1 MSVRFPIALV
11 LSLASGFASGQV
23 LAASREACIASA
35 AARYQVPVDLI
46 RAIIKTEGG
55 TTGQTVG
62 NNNGSRDMGLMQV
75 NTIHLPMLARYGIT
89 RDMVVNDECLN
100 IQLGTFILHR
110 ELSRGGDF
118 WTNVGAYNSRT
129 PVHNVRY
136 RAKVWNN
143 LLKIWQGR

>member
-1 MSVRFPIALV
+1 M
-11 LSLASGFASGQV
+11 FAIGV
-23 LAASREACIASA
+23 AASIPAVASTGVRDTCIASA
-35 AARYQVPVDLI
+35 AVRYGVPPDLI

-62 NNNGSRDMGLMQV
+62 NSNGSRDMGLMQV
-75 NTIHLPMLARYGIT
+75 NTIHLPMLARFGIS
-89 RDMVVNDECLN
+89 REMVVNDECLN
-100 IQLGTFILHR
+100 IQLGTFILQR

-129 PVHNVRY
+129 PEHNVRY

-143 LLKIWQGR
+143 LQKILQGR

>member
-1 MSVRFPIALV
+1 MRLRLV
-11 LSLASGFASGQV
+11 AAFLCLSSG
-23 LAASREACIASA
+23 LAAAQSAPPTRNACILA
-35 AARYQVPVDLI
+35 AATRYQVPVDLI
-46 RAIIKTEGG
+46 RAIIRTEGG

-62 NNNGSRDMGLMQV
+62 NKNGSRDMGLMQV
-75 NTIHLPMLARYGIT
+75 NTIHLSTFARLGIT
-89 RDMVVNDECLN
+89 REMIINDECLN

-136 RAKVWNN
+136 RAKVYNN
-143 LLKIWQGR
+143 LQKIWEGR